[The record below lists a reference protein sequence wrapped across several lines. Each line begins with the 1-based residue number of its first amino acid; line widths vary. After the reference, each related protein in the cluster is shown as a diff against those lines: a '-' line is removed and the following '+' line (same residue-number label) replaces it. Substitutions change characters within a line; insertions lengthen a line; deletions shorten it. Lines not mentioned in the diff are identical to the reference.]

1 MVTLLEIVVLFS
13 VGFLLVYAAVARW
26 RADTISELYWEL
38 RDRVPRAGRIAL
50 VAGLASALLWVFV
63 HLVTGG

>member
-38 RDRVPRAGRIAL
+38 RDRLPRVGRVLLA
-50 VAGLASALLWVFV
+50 AGLAGFLIWVFV